1 MITKLK
7 KLKAFNFLEKISLLK
22 FSLGHKMINKTNRGL
37 SDTYL
42 AIQRLEAREFSVQ
55 RKGGDI
61 KIDTKIHDQNRSF
74 LLKRKSS
81 DTRVFEQIIADEE
94 YAPIVE
100 VFKEKNSSIRT
111 FIDAGANVGLTS
123 AYIQSFY
130 PDAKTICL
138 EPSNSTMT
146 RLKRNLKLNGINAKC
161 YEKGLWSSVGT
172 LYADRSFRDKQDWSF
187 RLTNVPNSGEKIE
200 VTTINTILRE
210 NEIDIIDFLKV
221 DTEGAEK
228 ELFED
233 PKIDEW
239 LKKVKVIAI
248 EIHDEFACRLS
259 IESKLV
265 CSGFKIQH
273 SGELTIGVK

>member
-1 MITKLK
+1 MINKLK

-22 FSLGHKMINKTNRGL
+22 FSLGHKLINKTNRGL

-42 AIQRLEAREFSVQ
+42 ALQRLEAREFFIQ
-55 RKGGDI
+55 RKGSDI
-61 KIDTKIHDQNRSF
+61 KIDTKIHDYNRSF
-74 LLKRKSS
+74 LLQRKSS

-100 VFKEKNSSIRT
+100 VFKEKNSSIST

-130 PDAKTICL
+130 PDVKTICL
-138 EPSNSTMT
+138 EPSSSTMT

-161 YEKGLWSSVGT
+161 YEKGLWSSEGT

-187 RLTNVPNSGEKIE
+187 RLTNVHNGGEKIE
-200 VTTINTILRE
+200 VTTISTILRE
-210 NEIDIIDFLKV
+210 NEIETIDLLKV
-221 DTEGAEK
+221 DVEGAEK
-228 ELFED
+228 EIFED
-233 PKIDEW
+233 TKIDEW

-248 EIHDEFACRLS
+248 EIHDEFDCRLS

-265 CSGFKIQH
+265 SSGFKIQH
-273 SGELTIGVK
+273 SGELTIGVR